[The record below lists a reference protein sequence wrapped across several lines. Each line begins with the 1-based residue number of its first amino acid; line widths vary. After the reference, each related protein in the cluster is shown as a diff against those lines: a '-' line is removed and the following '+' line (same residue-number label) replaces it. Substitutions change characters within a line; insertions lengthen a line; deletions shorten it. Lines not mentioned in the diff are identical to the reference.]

1 MSKIIVTTD
10 FSKNS
15 KKAIRFAL
23 QYASQTNSELI
34 FYTVVGLTIPPANS
48 WDLIYYDQLQ
58 KAKLKRNQ
66 ERLEKFIQS
75 FFIDKAASDINYRCV
90 SELGNSVGN
99 LIVAFAEKNNADFIC
114 TSSAGKSNIG
124 KLLGTVATFLI
135 SHAPMPV
142 FIIPKSYRR
151 KEIQSICYAS
161 DLTKF
166 DAEIKKV
173 LPIAKSLN
181 SKLKVLHYD
190 YATHFDR
197 KSKKIISLGKKYA
210 IEKSSFFHKKLN
222 PLYPLY
228 DHLRKDSLLSR
239 SSLVILFTKQNRRW
253 YDRLMTTSQSTD
265 LSFTTKVPL
274 LIFKK

>member
-10 FSKNS
+10 FSRNS

-66 ERLEKFIQS
+66 GRLEKFIQT
-75 FFIDKAASDINYRCV
+75 FFIDKAASNIKYRCV

-99 LIVAFAEKNNADFIC
+99 LIIAFAEKNNADFIC
-114 TSSAGKSNIG
+114 TSSSGNSNIG

-135 SHAPMPV
+135 SHTPIPI
-142 FIIPKSYRR
+142 FIIPKNYRR

-166 DAEIKKV
+166 DSEIKKV
-173 LPIAKSLN
+173 LPISNSLN
-181 SKLKVLHYD
+181 IKLKVLHYD
-190 YATHFDR
+190 TTSHFERNRR
-197 KSKKIISLGKKYA
+197 KIVNFGKKYN
-210 IEKSSFFHKKLN
+210 IDKSLFFHKKLN

-239 SSLVILFTKQNRRW
+239 SNLVVLFTKQNRRW
-253 YDRLMTTSQSTD
+253 YDRLMAISQSKD
-265 LSFTTKVPL
+265 LSFTAKVPL